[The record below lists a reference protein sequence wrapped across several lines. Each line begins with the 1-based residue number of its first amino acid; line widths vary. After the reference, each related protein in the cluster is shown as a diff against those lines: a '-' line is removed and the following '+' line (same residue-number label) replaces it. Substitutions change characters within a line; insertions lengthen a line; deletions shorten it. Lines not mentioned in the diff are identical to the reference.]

1 MLSIKNCN
9 DKIIEKNKQNKEKEN
24 NLKKEKIYNKKD
36 LQNITNFYK
45 YINNNRSDL
54 SNQLENFEYLDSG
67 AESNVYKCNF
77 KGNNN
82 KYIFKLIIN
91 KKREKRNKLEIIIAR
106 KLKHQNI
113 INFLSFFPIKDNES
127 DCVIMEYGTFGNLSN
142 FLKNI
147 IRKNYFSESMLC
159 YIALQVL
166 NGLKYCQ
173 NCKIVHYDLK
183 PENIIINNQLHVKII
198 DYSVSLDYRNIT
210 SEDIQLNY
218 CGTKFYMAPEVI
230 KSETIK
236 LKDIN
241 KIDLFSLG
249 VILYEFAY
257 CCYPFDLNHEDS
269 KDTIYEK
276 IMNNNLEINED
287 FEYSKY
293 FVYFLK
299 KLLEKDINKRININE
314 ALEHYW
320 IKGADIIMNEKEKIF
335 NANTFLANLITDSF
349 YNFNNFL
356 KEDKKN
362 L

>member
-1 MLSIKNCN
+1 MLLIENCIDN
-9 DKIIEKNKQNKEKEN
+9 IIEKNKQNKEKEN
-24 NLKKEKIYNKKD
+24 NSKKEKTNNKKD

-54 SNQLENFEYLDSG
+54 SSQLENFEYLDSG

-82 KYIFKLIIN
+82 KYILKLIIN

-127 DCVIMEYGTFGNLSN
+127 DCVIMEYGTFGNLRN

-147 IRKNYFSESMLC
+147 IKKNYFSESMLC

-173 NCKIVHYDLK
+173 NCKIVHHDLK
-183 PENIIINNQLHVKII
+183 PENIIINNQLNVKII
-198 DYSVSLDYRNIT
+198 DYSVSLDYKNIT

-249 VILYEFAY
+249 VILYKFAF

-269 KDTIYEK
+269 NDTIYEK
-276 IMNNNLEINED
+276 IMNNNLEINENY
-287 FEYSKY
+287 EYSKY
-293 FVYFLK
+293 FVDFLK

-335 NANTFLANLITDSF
+335 NANTFIANLITDSF

-356 KEDKKN
+356 KEDEKN

>member
-1 MLSIKNCN
+1 MLLIENCN
-9 DKIIEKNKQNKEKEN
+9 NNIIRNNKQKQEN
-24 NLKKEKIYNKKD
+24 NSKKEKIINKKD
-36 LQNITNFYK
+36 LQNITNLQEYFKNNHLKFY
-45 YINNNRSDL
+45 
-54 SNQLENFEYLDSG
+54 NQLENFEFLDSG
-67 AESNVYKCNF
+67 TESNVYKFNF
-77 KGNNN
+77 KGNKN

-91 KKREKRNKLEIIIAR
+91 EKREKRNKLEIIISH

-113 INFLSFFPIKDNES
+113 INFISYYPIKDNES
-127 DCVIMEYGTFGNLSN
+127 ECVIMENGSFGNIRN

-147 IRKNYFSESMLC
+147 IKKNYFSETMLC
-159 YIALQVL
+159 YIALQIL

-183 PENIIINNQLHVKII
+183 PENIIINNQLNVKII

-236 LKDIN
+236 LKHIN

-249 VILYEFAY
+249 VILYKFAF

-269 KDTIYEK
+269 NDTIYEK

-287 FEYSKY
+287 YEYSKY
-293 FVYFLK
+293 FVDFLK